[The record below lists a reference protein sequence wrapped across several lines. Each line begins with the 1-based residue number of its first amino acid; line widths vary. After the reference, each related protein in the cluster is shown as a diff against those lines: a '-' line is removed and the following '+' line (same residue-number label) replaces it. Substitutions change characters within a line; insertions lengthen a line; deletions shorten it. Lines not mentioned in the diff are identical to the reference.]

1 MHELGEK
8 ALWLDGNALAGLLAD
23 VFATEMTRTTRTCQ
37 SCGSSSAIG
46 AHRAYRG
53 AGVVL
58 RCPVCGDLALRVGIL
73 PDRYVVRLIGEWT
86 IDASAPEARGS
97 RAT

>member
-1 MHELGEK
+1 V
-8 ALWLDGNALAGLLAD
+8 DR
-23 VFATEMTRTTRTCQ
+23 ATR
-37 SCGSSSAIG
+37 S
-46 AHRAYRG
+46 

-86 IDASAPEARGS
+86 IDASAAQARGN

>member
-1 MHELGEK
+1 MDELVEN

-23 VFATEMTRTTRTCQ
+23 VFATEMTRTMRTCQ
-37 SCGSSSAIG
+37 SCGSSTAVG
-46 AHRAYRG
+46 AHRAFRG

-86 IDASAPEARGS
+86 IDAPSAEVRGERS
-97 RAT
+97 T